1 MSEKMNVLFIITD
14 QQRADHLG
22 CAGNPDLKTPNLDKL
37 ASEGIRFTNTY
48 VANPMCMPNRATI
61 FTGKYPSV
69 HGVRSNGINLNPNI
83 PTITQTLLNNGYH
96 TCSIGKIH
104 LNYYGSSYSRKF
116 KSVESMIT
124 SVFVDKEK
132 KPPIP
137 KPYYGL
143 DEVEFTIG
151 HGWAVGGHYLDWL
164 EERNLEYYKSV
175 KYNAPKLF
183 DYIMYDT
190 TIPEELYQTTYV
202 TEKTIS
208 FLKRFSEGKYGNKP
222 FFLHCS
228 FPDPH
233 HPVSPPGKYK
243 EMYDPEEIKISP
255 TFRNLDRVHD
265 HEVLG
270 VYFKRRSSR
279 RIREEQLRKV
289 QASTHE
295 SVSRGIPEEQ
305 LRKFQAYTY
314 GTVSMIDHGIGQILA
329 ALNTFGL
336 EENTMVIFTSDHGDF
351 MGDHGIIMKGRAHYQ
366 GEVKVPFIWKVPGL
380 TKPGTITN
388 SLASSID
395 IPTTILN
402 LLNIKHRDHPPGM
415 QGYDLTPIFE
425 NPEIRVRDNCIIEE
439 DEDTLRDTTG
449 FPPFRARTMIT
460 DSYRITVYQGREE
473 TGDLYDL
480 KNDPYELNNLWHDK
494 NSREIR
500 DKLLNKLLHEIIN
513 VDDRTV
519 RQARA

>member
-1 MSEKMNVLFIITD
+1 MKKKMNVLFIISD

-37 ASEGIRFTNTY
+37 ASEGIRFANTY

-69 HGVRSNGINLNPNI
+69 HGVRSNGINLDHNI

-104 LNYYGSSYSRKF
+104 LNFYGAPYSRKF

-124 SVFVDKEK
+124 SIFVDKDK

-164 EERNLEYYKSV
+164 EEKNLEYYKSV
-175 KYNAPKLF
+175 KNNASKLF
-183 DYIMYDT
+183 DYITCDT

-255 TFRNLDRVHD
+255 TFRNLESVHD

-270 VYFKRRSSR
+270 EYFKRRGS
-279 RIREEQLRKV
+279 
-289 QASTHE
+289 STHGA
-295 SVSRGIPEEQ
+295 VSRIISEEQ

-314 GTVSMIDHGIGQILA
+314 GTISMIDHGIGQILA
-329 ALNTFGL
+329 ALKILGL
-336 EENTMVIFTSDHGDF
+336 ENNTMVVFTSDHGDF

-366 GEVKVPFIWKVPGL
+366 GEVKVPFIWKVPSI
-380 TKPGTITN
+380 TKPGTVTK
-388 SLASSID
+388 SLASTID
-395 IPTTILN
+395 IPSTILS
-402 LLNIKHRDHPPGM
+402 LLNIKRRDFPPGM
-415 QGYDLTPIFE
+415 QGFDLTPILKK
-425 NPEIRVRDNCIIEE
+425 PETEVRDCCIIE
-439 DEDTLRDTTG
+439 DDADTLRDKSG
-449 FPPFRARTMIT
+449 FLPFRARTMIT
-460 DSYRITVYQGREE
+460 DKYRITVYHGREK

-480 KNDPYELNNLWHDK
+480 KNDPHELINLWHDP
-494 NSREIR
+494 NSIEIR
-500 DKLLNKLLHEIIN
+500 NNLVNKLLHEIIN
-513 VDDRTV
+513 IDERTV

>member
-14 QQRADHLG
+14 QQRADHMG

-69 HGVRSNGINLNPNI
+69 HGVRSNGINLNPQI
-83 PTITQTLLNNGYH
+83 PTFTQTLLDNGYH

-104 LNYYGSSYSRKF
+104 LNFYAGPYSRKF
-116 KSVESMIT
+116 SSVESMIT

-132 KPPIP
+132 QPPVP

-151 HGWAVGGHYLDWL
+151 HGWAIGGHYLDWL
-164 EERNLEYYKSV
+164 EERNTDYFKLV

-243 EMYDPEEIKISP
+243 EMYDPNEIKISP
-255 TFRNLDRVHD
+255 TFRNLESVHN

-279 RIREEQLRKV
+279 RIQEEQLRKA
-289 QASTHE
+289 QGSNHG

-314 GTVSMIDHGIGQILA
+314 GTISMIDHGIGQILA
-329 ALNTFGL
+329 ALNSFGL
-336 EENTMVIFTSDHGDF
+336 EKNTMVIFTSDHGDF

-366 GEVKVPFIWKVPGL
+366 GEVKVPFIWKVPSL

-402 LLNIKHRDHPPGM
+402 ILNIKSRDQPPAM
-415 QGYDLTPIFE
+415 QGYDLSPILK
-425 NPEIRVRDNCIIEE
+425 NPDAVVRDHCMIEE
-439 DEDTLRDTTG
+439 DEDTLKDATD

-460 DSYRITVYQGREE
+460 DKYRMTIYQGREE

-480 KNDPYELNNLWHDK
+480 ENDPYELMNLWH
-494 NSREIR
+494 NENFREIR
-500 DKLLNKLLHEIIN
+500 NKLLNKLLHEIIN
-513 VDDRTV
+513 IDDRTI

>member
-14 QQRADHLG
+14 QLRADHLG

-37 ASEGIRFTNTY
+37 ASEEIRFTNTY
-48 VANPMCMPNRATI
+48 AANPMCMPNRATI

-69 HGVRSNGINLNPNI
+69 HGVRSNGINLNPQI
-83 PTITQTLLNNGYH
+83 PTITQTLLDNGYH

-104 LNYYGSSYSRKF
+104 LNFYGGPYSRKF

-124 SVFVDKEK
+124 SVFVDKDK
-132 KPPIP
+132 QTPIP

-143 DEVEFTIG
+143 DEVELTIG

-164 EERNLEYYKSV
+164 EERDSEHFKLV

-183 DYIMYDT
+183 DYVIYDT
-190 TIPEELYQTTYV
+190 SIPEELYQTSFV
-202 TEKTIS
+202 TERTLS
-208 FLKRFSEGKYGNKP
+208 FLKRFSEGEYGNKP

-233 HPVSPPGKYK
+233 HPVSPPGRYR
-243 EMYDPEEIKISP
+243 EMYDPDGIKISP
-255 TFRNLDRVHD
+255 SFQSIESVYD

-270 VYFKRRSSR
+270 TFFNRRNSSR
-279 RIREEQLRKV
+279 ITEER
-289 QASTHE
+289 
-295 SVSRGIPEEQ
+295 
-305 LRKFQAYTY
+305 LRKFLAYTY
-314 GTVSMIDHGIGQILA
+314 GTISMIDHGVGQILA

-336 EENTMVIFTSDHGDF
+336 EKNTMVIFTSDHGDF
-351 MGDHGIIMKGRAHYQ
+351 MGDHGIILKGRAHYQ
-366 GEVKVPFIWKVPGL
+366 GEVKVPFIWKVPGI
-380 TKPGTITN
+380 TKPGTKTN

-402 LLNIKHRDHPPGM
+402 ILNIKRRDHPPAM
-415 QGYDLTPIFE
+415 QGYDLTPILK
-425 NPEIRVRDNCIIEE
+425 NPETNVRDHCIIEE
-439 DEDTLRDTTG
+439 DEDTLRDATG
-449 FPPFRARTMIT
+449 LPPFRARTMIT
-460 DSYRITVYQGREE
+460 DKYRITVYQGREE
-473 TGDLYDL
+473 TGDLFDL
-480 KNDPYELNNLWHDK
+480 KNDPYELINLWHDK

-500 DKLLNKLLHEIIN
+500 NNLLNKLLHEIIN
-513 VDDRTV
+513 IDDRTV

>member
-48 VANPMCMPNRATI
+48 VTNPMCMPNRATI

-69 HGVRSNGINLNPNI
+69 HGVRSNGINLNPQI
-83 PTITQTLLNNGYH
+83 PTFTQTLLDNGYH
-96 TCSIGKIH
+96 TCSFGKIH
-104 LNYYGSSYSRKF
+104 LNFYGGSYSWKF

-132 KPPIP
+132 QPPIP

-164 EERNLEYYKSV
+164 EERNTEYFKLV

-202 TEKTIS
+202 TERTLS
-208 FLKRFSEGKYGNKP
+208 FLKRYSEGEYGNKL

-243 EMYDPEEIKISP
+243 EMYNPDDLKISP
-255 TFRNLDRVHD
+255 TYQYIENVLD

-270 VYFKRRSSR
+270 VFFKRRN
-279 RIREEQLRKV
+279 
-289 QASTHE
+289 A
-295 SVSRGIPEEQ
+295 RGIPEER
-305 LRKFQAYTY
+305 LRNFLAYTY

-329 ALNTFGL
+329 ALSSFGL
-336 EENTMVIFTSDHGDF
+336 EKNTIVIFTSDHGDF

-366 GEVKVPFIWKVPGL
+366 GEVKVPFIWKIPGL
-380 TKPGTITN
+380 TKPGIITN

-402 LLNIKHRDHPPGM
+402 ILNMKSRDQPPAM
-415 QGYDLTPIFE
+415 QGYDLTLILR
-425 NPEIRVRDNCIIEE
+425 NPDAVVRDHCIIEE
-439 DEDTLRDTTG
+439 DEDTLKD
-449 FPPFRARTMIT
+449 A
-460 DSYRITVYQGREE
+460 
-473 TGDLYDL
+473 
-480 KNDPYELNNLWHDK
+480 
-494 NSREIR
+494 
-500 DKLLNKLLHEIIN
+500 
-513 VDDRTV
+513 
-519 RQARA
+519 